1 MTTAT
6 FPVDTSK
13 ERVIFQKGS
22 AFAPHCLHHM
32 HQSGLSFTEGLF
44 LEQEL
49 LLPLIYFVSISLND
63 AEA

>member
-1 MTTAT
+1 MTTVI

-22 AFAPHCLHHM
+22 AFAPHCLHHT
-32 HQSGLSFTEGLF
+32 HQSGLAFTGGLF

-49 LLPLIYFVSISLND
+49 LLPLIYFVSVSLND